1 MEQPLIC
8 GGSEVVLEKN
18 TALRVDNVGVKFRM
32 ANERV
37 DNVKDYAIKLLKH
50 ELRYH
55 EFWALKDISFRV
67 AKGERLGVLG
77 LNGAGKSTLLKVI
90 AGVLKPT

>member
-8 GGSEVVLEKN
+8 GGSEVVLGKN

-37 DNVKDYAIKLLKH
+37 DNVKDYAIKRS
-50 ELRYH
+50 EER
-55 EFWALKDISFRV
+55 RV
-67 AKGERLGVLG
+67 GKECRL
-77 LNGAGKSTLLKVI
+77 
-90 AGVLKPT
+90 